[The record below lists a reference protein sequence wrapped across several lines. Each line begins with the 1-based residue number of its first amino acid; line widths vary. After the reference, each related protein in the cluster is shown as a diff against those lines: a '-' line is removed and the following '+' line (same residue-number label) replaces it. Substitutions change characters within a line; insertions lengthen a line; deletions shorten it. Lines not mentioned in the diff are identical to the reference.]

1 MNTSYIKSDRLGR
14 TTLEYMAQAKNFFS
28 DIWERSLGFFTSYHW
43 REIVFNM
50 KLVSIIIS
58 LLFGGVVIFLM
69 LKMNA
74 RGRMQRA
81 ASSKNNYTVKINN
94 RKMAKKW
101 KRAEKKL
108 DSESE
113 ENHKLAILEADGIFE
128 EVLKVLGGAAE
139 IRIVDINTIKEAKKI
154 KNSIVD
160 DSGFKLTK
168 EEALKTI
175 KTYKK
180 GLMDLGVI

>member
-14 TTLEYMAQAKNFFS
+14 TTLEYMAQAKNLFS
-28 DIWERSLGFFTSYHW
+28 DIWEKSFDFFTSYHW
-43 REIVFNM
+43 KEIVFNI
-50 KLVSIIIS
+50 KIVSIVIS
-58 LLFGGVVIFLM
+58 LIFGGLVIFLM

-74 RGRMQRA
+74 RGRIQRA
-81 ASSKNNYTVKINN
+81 TSLKNDSTVKINN

-128 EVLKVLGGAAE
+128 EVLKTLGSAAE
-139 IRIVDINTIKEAKKI
+139 IRIVDIGTINEAKKI
-154 KNSIVD
+154 KNSIID
-160 DSGFKLTK
+160 DSSFKLTK

-180 GLMDLGVI
+180 GLTDLGII

>member
-1 MNTSYIKSDRLGR
+1 MNTSYIKKDPVGR
-14 TTLEYMAQAKNFFS
+14 TTLEYLAQAKNFFS
-28 DIWERSLGFFTSYHW
+28 DIWEKSLDFFASYHW

-58 LLFGGVVIFLM
+58 LLFGGVIIFLM

-74 RGRMQRA
+74 RGRMQRI
-81 ASSKNNYTVKINN
+81 ASLKNNSTVKIDN
-94 RKMAKKW
+94 KKVVKKW
-101 KRAEKKL
+101 ERTEKKL
-108 DSESE
+108 DSDSE

-139 IRIVDINTIKEAKKI
+139 IRIVDIDIIKEAKKI

-168 EEALKTI
+168 EEAIKTI